1 MEPVS
6 SVKATAR
13 LGRPRDERVD
23 KAILRAALEL
33 MAEGGIA
40 ELRMDAVAERAGVGK
55 AAIYRRFRS
64 KDELVASAVGEIV
77 SSEIAIPDTG
87 STERDLRVLM
97 DEAVA
102 LYGRAPAG
110 RLMPA
115 LVEAMRRDPELGAA
129 IREWFLAGRRAALA
143 EVVRRGIERGDL
155 DPDLD
160 IELTLDILAGP
171 LFYRLLIT
179 GGPLDDRL
187 AAGVVDLILKG
198 NAAPR
203 RSRARQ
209 PANTHSNVKTEPG
222 SVFKKKERSK

>member
-1 MEPVS
+1 LS
-6 SVKATAR
+6 
-13 LGRPRDERVD
+13 D
-23 KAILRAALEL
+23 AALEL
-33 MAEGGIA
+33 MAEHGVA

-64 KDELVASAVGEIV
+64 KDELVASVIAGLVSREI
-77 SSEIAIPDTG
+77 SIPDTG

-102 LYGRAPAG
+102 LYRGSVAG
-110 RLMPA
+110 RVMPA
-115 LVEAMRRDPELGAA
+115 LVEAMHRDPDLGRTV
-129 IREWFLAGRRAALA
+129 REQFMAGRRAGLA
-143 EVVRRGIERGDL
+143 TVLQRGIERGDL

-160 IELTLDILAGP
+160 VELTLDVLGGP

-198 NAAPR
+198 NAPSRNARGR
-203 RSRARQ
+203 RAS
-209 PANTHSNVKTEPG
+209 THS
-222 SVFKKKERSK
+222 KKD